1 MTSRERVL
9 TALQHKEPD
18 KVPIDFGGMRSTGI
32 MAIAY
37 NHLKKLLGITRGE
50 TRVYDVMQQ
59 LAEPE
64 KEILDLFEVDVVD
77 LSNSFG
83 EYGESWRE
91 WTLPDGSIGRLPGH
105 LHPYR
110 ENADWTFEQD
120 SRKYRMPEGCLYFEF
135 YQPILEHASSSKD
148 IDSVPW
154 SYFADEELKRLEQK
168 AKHLYKDTDYAIM
181 GGFGGNILEGG
192 QELRGWSNFM
202 VDLVANRSFAEDL
215 MDKLVEVYI
224 VNLKGYLQAVGDY
237 IQLIQMGDDLGTQD
251 GPQLSPD
258 MYRELIKP
266 RHKTIYQYVKQHS
279 KVYVFLHTCG
289 SVYQLISDFIDEGVD
304 VLNPVQ
310 TSAAQMDPRKLKSEY
325 GDKITFW
332 GGGCDT
338 QSVLPRG
345 TPDEIAAHVKERI
358 EIFAPGG
365 GFVFTQIHNVQ
376 ADVPPENVVAMFG
389 AVKKY
394 REYPVKHSSVSH

>member
-135 YQPILEHASSSKD
+135 YRPILEHASSSKD

-192 QELRGWSNFM
+192 QELRG
-202 VDLVANRSFAEDL
+202 
-215 MDKLVEVYI
+215 
-224 VNLKGYLQAVGDY
+224 
-237 IQLIQMGDDLGTQD
+237 
-251 GPQLSPD
+251 
-258 MYRELIKP
+258 
-266 RHKTIYQYVKQHS
+266 
-279 KVYVFLHTCG
+279 
-289 SVYQLISDFIDEGVD
+289 
-304 VLNPVQ
+304 
-310 TSAAQMDPRKLKSEY
+310 
-325 GDKITFW
+325 
-332 GGGCDT
+332 
-338 QSVLPRG
+338 
-345 TPDEIAAHVKERI
+345 
-358 EIFAPGG
+358 
-365 GFVFTQIHNVQ
+365 
-376 ADVPPENVVAMFG
+376 
-389 AVKKY
+389 
-394 REYPVKHSSVSH
+394 

>member
-1 MTSRERVL
+1 M
-9 TALQHKEPD
+9 
-18 KVPIDFGGMRSTGI
+18 
-32 MAIAY
+32 
-37 NHLKKLLGITRGE
+37 
-50 TRVYDVMQQ
+50 
-59 LAEPE
+59 
-64 KEILDLFEVDVVD
+64 
-77 LSNSFG
+77 
-83 EYGESWRE
+83 
-91 WTLPDGSIGRLPGH
+91 
-105 LHPYR
+105 
-110 ENADWTFEQD
+110 
-120 SRKYRMPEGCLYFEF
+120 
-135 YQPILEHASSSKD
+135 
-148 IDSVPW
+148 
-154 SYFADEELKRLEQK
+154 
-168 AKHLYKDTDYAIM
+168 
-181 GGFGGNILEGG
+181 
-192 QELRGWSNFM
+192 SNFM

-358 EIFAPGG
+358 DLCTGWRIRLHANS
-365 GFVFTQIHNVQ
+365 QC
-376 ADVPPENVVAMFG
+376 ASRCAARKCCRDVRSGEEVSRVP
-389 AVKKY
+389 
-394 REYPVKHSSVSH
+394 REAFLRFSLIQDVL